1 MSEMASSITGG
12 FLDFL
17 AELGGFTLFL
27 QKILRTFFKTRG
39 NGRAIIQQVAYVSYR
54 SLGTIAFAGIFVGAI
69 LVLQFNLIL
78 RQYDAESL
86 LGGLNTSTVIRQVGP
101 LIISF
106 LLAGKIGAF
115 TAAELGTMRVTEQI
129 DAIECLGTN
138 PIQYLIVPRFF
149 GIVISSLILLAIGM
163 MISIVGSVVVASTLC
178 GINPLQYVQSIP
190 RFVTG
195 WSIAGGMIQ
204 AVLYGAIVGAVS
216 CYHGYSAK
224 GGARGVGRAVTL
236 AAVYTNF
243 YIVIANF
250 VSSELLSWLGDI
262 IPYAWHYALQIF
274 SGSFAR

>member
-1 MSEMASSITGG
+1 MPLVQE
-12 FLDFL
+12 FLSFL
-17 AELGGFTLFL
+17 SELGGVTLFL
-27 QKILRTFFKTRG
+27 GRILRTLVHTRG
-39 NGRAIIQQVAYVSYR
+39 NGRAILQQVAYVSYR
-54 SLGTIAFAGIFVGAI
+54 SLGTIAFSGIFVGAI
-69 LVLQFNLIL
+69 LVLQFNLML
-78 RQYDAESL
+78 AQYDAQSL

-138 PIQYLIVPRFF
+138 PFQYLIIPRFM
-149 GIVISSLILLAIGM
+149 GIVISSLILLIIGM
-163 MISIVGSVVVASTLC
+163 MVSVIGSVFVAATLC
-178 GINPLQYVQSIP
+178 GINPYEYFQTIP
-190 RFVTG
+190 RFVTA

-204 AVLYGAIVGAVS
+204 AILYGVIVGAVA
-216 CYHGYSAK
+216 CYHGYTAK

-250 VSSELLSWLGDI
+250 VSSEILNWLGDVGH
-262 IPYAWHYALQIF
+262 YAWGMLT
-274 SGSFAR
+274 R